1 LGQQRAKSAFQ
12 ALIRAR
18 KRPKTAGESSPRHKD
33 SLAPANRADGLAL
46 GGLAGLKSHR
56 EGPKCRWFT
65 ATTPPGAR
73 GVTRAVRL
81 PQSAIDS
88 GAARAN

>member
-1 LGQQRAKSAFQ
+1 MASGVGKPRG
-12 ALIRAR
+12 
-18 KRPKTAGESSPRHKD
+18 RP
-33 SLAPANRADGLAL
+33 AL

-73 GVTRAVRL
+73 AVTRAVRL
-81 PQSAIDS
+81 SQSAIDS
-88 GAARAN
+88 GAPRAN